1 MRRFSS
7 PALGRLIMVRL
18 FFAYEETASQKISV
32 SSSKL
37 IMSLVQEIEPTHA
50 HTFPHIFELSDR

>member
-1 MRRFSS
+1 
-7 PALGRLIMVRL
+7 MVRL

-50 HTFPHIFELSDR
+50 HTFPHTLELSDR